1 MTKKVAAYSEI
12 LYHLI
17 NFRTDQFQQLKKMLG
32 IDYDSF
38 MILSV
43 MGAHYLKHSDK
54 LGSDWEAVWKNL
66 RTSKIEEF
74 YIARKLTIYAVANIL
89 DLPKE
94 TVRRKIETL
103 KKIRNSLSKDLEVSG
118 HFELANANIQSSY
131 DDIPDITISKTTF
144 DLDPNLKRKEIDKLR
159 REKKKFIFILPYNPF
174 ESCPFFF
181 NPQISL
187 YIFKRS
193 GKFDFVKKL
202 HKFFFSNLK

>member
-43 MGAHYLKHSDK
+43 MGSHYLKHRDK
-54 LGSDWEAVWKNL
+54 LGSDWEDVWKNL
-66 RTSKIEEF
+66 RTSTIEEF

-94 TVRRKIETL
+94 TVRRKIEIL
-103 KKIRNSLSKDLEVSG
+103 KKKKLISHSTKMGLLPTNKTEEIMKPFAEIELKTLSKFL
-118 HFELANANIQSSY
+118 
-131 DDIPDITISKTTF
+131 K
-144 DLDPNLKRKEIDKLR
+144 NLKKNNALGEVL
-159 REKKKFIFILPYNPF
+159 
-174 ESCPFFF
+174 
-181 NPQISL
+181 
-187 YIFKRS
+187 
-193 GKFDFVKKL
+193 
-202 HKFFFSNLK
+202 NLKYL

>member
-43 MGAHYLKHSDK
+43 MGAHYLKHNNK
-54 LGSDWEAVWKNL
+54 LGADWDTVWEDL

-74 YIARKLTIYAVANIL
+74 YSAQKLTIYAVANIL

-94 TVRRKIETL
+94 TVRRKIEIL
-103 KKIRNSLSKDLEVSG
+103 KKKKLINHSTKMGLLPTNKTEEIMKPFAEIELKTLSKFLNSLKKNG
-118 HFELANANIQSSY
+118 
-131 DDIPDITISKTTF
+131 T
-144 DLDPNLKRKEIDKLR
+144 LDAVLNLKD
-159 REKKKFIFILPYNPF
+159 
-174 ESCPFFF
+174 
-181 NPQISL
+181 
-187 YIFKRS
+187 
-193 GKFDFVKKL
+193 
-202 HKFFFSNLK
+202 

>member
-43 MGAHYLKHSDK
+43 MGAHYLKHNNK
-54 LGSDWEAVWKNL
+54 LGADWDTVWEDL

-74 YIARKLTIYAVANIL
+74 YSAQKLTIYAVANIL

-94 TVRRKIETL
+94 TVRRKIEIL
-103 KKIRNSLSKDLEVSG
+103 KKKKLISHSTKLGLLPTNKTEEIMKPFAEIELKTLSKFLNSLKKNG
-118 HFELANANIQSSY
+118 
-131 DDIPDITISKTTF
+131 T
-144 DLDPNLKRKEIDKLR
+144 LDAVLNLKD
-159 REKKKFIFILPYNPF
+159 
-174 ESCPFFF
+174 
-181 NPQISL
+181 
-187 YIFKRS
+187 
-193 GKFDFVKKL
+193 
-202 HKFFFSNLK
+202 